1 VVQLDDL
8 GARVSAL
15 ETRVDKL
22 TDRVRHSEQD
32 AAAARVLA
40 CGADRD
46 VAELRGEIREFR
58 EQNTRVLN
66 AMREDLTDLRQQVN
80 TGFAEMRDFQQQVG
94 AEFAKMRDFQQQ
106 VGVGFIEMRGKF
118 DATAA
123 GFQQITGLLNT
134 VLIKRGRRSALI
146 ASSVPP
152 TLHRCQPSPT
162 FTAQAR
168 TLPKRTTS
176 QTITQRCK

>member
-1 VVQLDDL
+1 
-8 GARVSAL
+8 
-15 ETRVDKL
+15 
-22 TDRVRHSEQD
+22 
-32 AAAARVLA
+32 
-40 CGADRD
+40 
-46 VAELRGEIREFR
+46 
-58 EQNTRVLN
+58 
-66 AMREDLTDLRQQVN
+66 MREDLTDLRQQVN

-152 TLHRCQPSPT
+152 TLHRCQPNPPSQRKLGHCRSEPPH
-162 FTAQAR
+162 R
-168 TLPKRTTS
+168 RLPSVVNDRMALT
-176 QTITQRCK
+176 